1 MIPPMRVLVVDD
13 EPFNIDLVVQEL
25 EEAGIVPTAVDDG
38 ASALAAAKRGNL
50 DLILLDAIMPGL
62 DGFAVCARLKADADT
77 RDIPVIFMTALR
89 DEQDKV
95 RAFSAGAVDYV
106 TKPFQTRELLARVR
120 THVELRRAQAA
131 LEQQNRRLR
140 AEIEAHRRAK
150 ESIRHLVDEI
160 DAGLNGGEIVGNA
173 PPLLDLIG
181 RLQLVAA
188 TDSTVLVLGE
198 TGTGKELVARAVHGR
213 SPRRAQP
220 LVKVNC
226 AALPRDLVESEL
238 FGHEKGAF
246 TGATQQHKGRFE
258 LADGGTIFLD
268 ELGELPL
275 EAQVKL
281 LRVLQEG
288 EFERIGGSRTFKTD
302 ARVIA
307 ATNRDLTGEVEAGRF
322 RSDLFY
328 RLNVFPLTVPSLR
341 ERRDDI
347 PLLARHFLTKT
358 ARKLGKDFLDLSPGF
373 VEQALAYAWPG
384 NIRELENAVTRAAIL
399 SPGPLLEVTDPLAAS
414 SPERLVSRPQEPHP
428 IRTLE
433 RVEREHIEATL
444 QHTQGIIEGE
454 HGAAA
459 LLGLHPSTLRGRMRK
474 LAIALPRARS
484 GNRHI

>member
-433 RVEREHIEATL
+433 MVEREHIEATL